1 MGPPGLGNTDH
12 KSLPLE
18 VVLADL
24 KEGVKTGSYFILTQL
39 NDFLSVHLELL
50 PEIEHSKV
58 PIGCRQQ
65 NFL

>member
-1 MGPPGLGNTDH
+1 M
-12 KSLPLE
+12 E